1 MPESMPSEVIV
12 GTITTGRGGQNL
24 CDLYAVQRAWGLTH
38 KFAIS
43 NGVYR
48 PCQRRCCNWLRDGT
62 NRGGARIGAG
72 AKKKPLADKIAE
84 GNPGKRTLTVI
95 DFDNQSVDL
104 EGQAMPK
111 PSKLLSAKQKDGKK
125 LVAAD
130 IYKKTWDWLHERG
143 CAALVSPQL
152 LERYAMSVARWIQCE
167 EAITEFGFLAKH
179 PTTGNA
185 IQSPYVAMSQN
196 FMSQTNRLWMEIYQI
211 VKENCA
217 TEYGGATPQDDVM
230 ERLLMARKGL

>member
-1 MPESMPSEVIV
+1 MPSEVIV
-12 GTITTGRGGQNL
+12 GTTMTGRGGRNL
-24 CDLYAVQRAWGLTH
+24 CDLYTVQRAWGLAH
-38 KFAIS
+38 KIAVS
-43 NGVYR
+43 NGVYNA
-48 PCQRRCCNWLRDGT
+48 PDKEVFEMAKDGT

-95 DFDNQSVDL
+95 DFENKASDL
-104 EGQAMPK
+104 EGQPMPK
-111 PSKLLSAKQKDGKK
+111 PSKMLSATQKDGKT

-130 IYKKTWDWLHERG
+130 VYQATWEWLAERK
-143 CAALVSPQL
+143 CALLVSPQL
-152 LERYAMSVARWIQCE
+152 LERYSMSVARWIQCE

-217 TEYGGATPQDDVM
+217 SEYSGATPMDDAM
-230 ERLLMARKGL
+230 ERLLRARKGN